1 MIESGNKS
9 GELLKEGFGIQTAVA
24 SERDSKTSN
33 SSLCVESAQQASLP
47 SGRNMQINGLSLGT
61 GKVDRMQIADGM
73 VRRRAGDRGCG
84 GTEGHLPSS
93 ILPLV
98 RWVLLEHQDRQLVGH
113 NLW

>member
-47 SGRNMQINGLSLGT
+47 SGRYMQINGLSLVT

-73 VRRRAGDRGCG
+73 VRRRDRGCG
-84 GTEGHLPSS
+84 GIEGHLPSS